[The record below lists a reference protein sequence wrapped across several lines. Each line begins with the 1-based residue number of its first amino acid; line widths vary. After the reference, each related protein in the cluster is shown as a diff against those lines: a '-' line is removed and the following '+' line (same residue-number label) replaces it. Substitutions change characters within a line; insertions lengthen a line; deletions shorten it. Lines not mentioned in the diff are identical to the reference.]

1 MTKLT
6 GRTEFGASRFFLSC
20 FSHFPIRSLGAHL
33 SGTESSSFPC
43 GSLFLLLF
51 PQWPLGLWTFLPDPG
66 SPVLLA
72 SQPLAS
78 AASHRLPL
86 LAELGQGGAGGAQA
100 AGLPGAAPGD
110 RWTRCTSLPTA
121 EPDPARRGPCALLG
135 IRKRRE
141 KNLPC
146 GRGPAAGQHG
156 WYCQGC
162 WSTIWR
168 LREQLL
174 YLDL

>member
-1 MTKLT
+1 MIKSVELQTNTSNHCPFPCIIWKGNHTIHYSKNLTEMTKLT

-43 GSLFLLLF
+43 GSLFFLLF

-100 AGLPGAAPGD
+100 LPLGSWPA
-110 RWTRCTSLPTA
+110 WRCP
-121 EPDPARRGPCALLG
+121 R
-135 IRKRRE
+135 
-141 KNLPC
+141 
-146 GRGPAAGQHG
+146 
-156 WYCQGC
+156 
-162 WSTIWR
+162 
-168 LREQLL
+168 
-174 YLDL
+174 

>member
-20 FSHFPIRSLGAHL
+20 FSHFPVRSLGAHL

-100 AGLPGAAPGD
+100 LPLGIHLGEEKPWIRVRRPAPSWTGD
-110 RWTRCTSLPTA
+110 PGKSPSLSGSA
-121 EPDPARRGPCALLG
+121 ALLRTKKG
-135 IRKRRE
+135 QRTDAPHPGPGPRDWEHRFMPST
-141 KNLPC
+141 LP
-146 GRGPAAGQHG
+146 
-156 WYCQGC
+156 
-162 WSTIWR
+162 
-168 LREQLL
+168 
-174 YLDL
+174 

>member
-43 GSLFLLLF
+43 GSLFFLLF

-100 AGLPGAAPGD
+100 LPLGSWPA
-110 RWTRCTSLPTA
+110 WRCP
-121 EPDPARRGPCALLG
+121 R
-135 IRKRRE
+135 
-141 KNLPC
+141 
-146 GRGPAAGQHG
+146 
-156 WYCQGC
+156 
-162 WSTIWR
+162 
-168 LREQLL
+168 
-174 YLDL
+174 